1 MAATVTDLAARDGV
15 DVVDC
20 DVHVAPRTLEPLLA
34 YMDDYWADY
43 VAHSE
48 LFLSPS
54 MNGTYPPAAFLPGV
68 EAGARVAVP
77 ATLDELRDGFLAASP
92 ASSAVLT
99 GITPFDTS
107 RNPYYEAALCA
118 GVNDWL
124 RGEFLERDDRLR
136 GSLVLP
142 TLDPDAAVAEIER
155 LGAHPGFVQVLLP
168 VRTEAP
174 YGNPRHHRVWEAAER
189 AGLVVGL
196 HAWGRVGNAPTA
208 SGFTRSYLE
217 DYASNSQVVVRRMCS
232 RTYSDGRRLTHGTSR
247 QTAFQSLSKRQSRNG
262 SHAKPHSSSTT
273 RRAPKRSNTPSETRL
288 VTWAW
293 TTTCELLA

>member
-1 MAATVTDLAARDGV
+1 MAATVTDVAALDGV

-54 MNGTYPPAAFLPGV
+54 MNGTYPPAAFLPGAA
-68 EAGARVAVP
+68 AGTRVAVP
-77 ATLDELRDGFLAASP
+77 ATLNELRDGFLASSP

-99 GITPFDTS
+99 CITPFDTS

-118 GVNDWL
+118 GVNDWM
-124 RGEFLERDDRLR
+124 RSQFLERDDRLR

-208 SGFTRSYLE
+208 SGFIRSYLE
-217 DYASNSQVVVRRMCS
+217 DYA
-232 RTYSDGRRLTHGTSR
+232 
-247 QTAFQSLSKRQSRNG
+247 A
-262 SHAKPHSSSTT
+262 T
-273 RRAPKRSNTPSETRL
+273 RRWSSRPRSRASSPKACSSASAPCASCCSNAASRGCRSCCGASTRTGRPYGARSRGSGAGRPS
-288 VTWAW
+288 
-293 TTTCELLA
+293 TCASTSA